1 MKFSTIFILLYLIL
15 AKLTFAQIEVVLNSN
30 QPSPLNYSIP
40 SHQTTIDK
48 GTTINL
54 ATGINISGGVEEY
67 TYSWSP
73 AGNLDE
79 PTILNPLATPNDTTF
94 YVLTVTDNN
103 GCQITIPYTVNV
115 NSIGT
120 SNEEI
125 TLDEDINVILFPNPN
140 SGKFMIKLNGLQ
152 YSELEVSIIDM
163 TGKCIYECKQQIST
177 TNFNE
182 TFDLKLK
189 SGYYILRCKFN
200 DRSIS
205 KQLIIN

>member
-1 MKFSTIFILLYLIL
+1 MKYSTIFILLYLML
-15 AKLTFAQIEVVLNSN
+15 AKLTFAQVEVVLNSN

-40 SHQTTIDK
+40 SHQTTITK
-48 GTTINL
+48 AHTINL

-73 AGNLDE
+73 ADNLDE

-115 NSIGT
+115 NGIGT

-125 TLDEDINVILFPNPN
+125 ILNEDINVILFPNPN
-140 SGKFMIKLNGLQ
+140 SGKFTIQLNGLLHGDM
-152 YSELEVSIIDM
+152 EISIIDI
-163 TGKCIYECKQQIST
+163 TGKCVYENKYQIST
-177 TNFNE
+177 SNFNE

-189 SGYYILRCKFN
+189 SGYYC
-200 DRSIS
+200 SPM
-205 KQLIIN
+205 QVQ